1 MFDLEKIIVGDVET
15 DGLRDYTKLHCAVFQ
30 TMDGTEYVF
39 EEPTRYEKQARLLKE
54 FLHEYNTLAGHHFI
68 GFDYGALLDLLPDV
82 LPKHIRILDTLVV
95 SRLIHYA
102 RKGGHSIEAIG
113 ESFGVKKQGV
123 DIKDWSTYTPLML
136 SRCRSDVTI
145 NRLELQRQMRFLKAP
160 EWDRAIEIEHYVQWR
175 ARDMHLRG
183 LDFDT
188 KAAEA
193 LKEDLAARLSPI
205 DKSLSEAFP
214 PVEKVIREI
223 YPVVTKA
230 GTLHSKDFR
239 WASNYDYTYRKDQAK
254 VILGDRIPTR
264 SPDLSDFDGT
274 PFSLVELVPFNPGSP
289 TQIVE
294 RLNEAGWKPTDKTK
308 GHIDHIKNR
317 RNWKGT
323 KDEYADR
330 LSGFQSTGWK
340 VSEENLATLPSTA
353 PDGAF
358 ALAQRLTIASRLSD
372 IEEWLALVS
381 PDGRIHGQY
390 AGIGAWTQRMA
401 HSKPNTANIPVAK
414 RSPKDTEFQKWVN
427 DINDRMRA
435 LFIAPVGRRLLG
447 TDADGIQMR
456 IFAHLVGDEKLI
468 AALVSGDK
476 AKGTDIHSVHQRALG
491 SVCKSR
497 DAAKTFIYAFLLG
510 AGIAKV
516 AEILECNQQ
525 QAKTAVNN
533 FLEFYPG
540 LKELKQTR
548 IPRDAERGYFIGLDG
563 RKVVCDSEH
572 LMLSGYLQ
580 NGEKIIMSYALRE
593 WDTKLLGLG
602 IPYDLVNWVHDEWQ
616 VLAEDDNDLC
626 KTITDIQ
633 IQALRDTTE
642 ILNLKCPMEGT
653 TSTHKLDDGT
663 IFYGGYSWMETH

>member
-1 MFDLEKIIVGDVET
+1 MFDLDKIVVGDIET
-15 DGLRDYTKLHCAVFQ
+15 DGLTGYTQVHCAVFND
-30 TMDGTEYVF
+30 MEGNEYVF
-39 EEPTRYEKQARLLKE
+39 EQPTRYQKQARLLKE
-54 FLHEYNTLAGHHFI
+54 FLHEYNTLAGHYFI
-68 GFDYGALLDLLPDV
+68 GFDYGALVDLLPGVVPDH
-82 LPKHIRILDTLVV
+82 LRILDTLVT
-95 SRLIHYA
+95 SRLIHYG
-102 RKGGHSIEAIG
+102 RRGGHSIEAIG
-113 ESFGVKKQGV
+113 ESFGVKKEGV
-123 DIKDWSTYTPLML
+123 DITDWSTYTPLML
-136 SRCRSDVTI
+136 SRCKSDVKI
-145 NRLELQRQMRFLKAP
+145 NRLELERQMRFLKDP
-160 EWDRAIEIEHYVQWR
+160 QWDRAIEIEHYVAWR
-175 ARDMHLRG
+175 ARGMTNHGLPFATEAAGSLRDDLAG
-183 LDFDT
+183 ALAPID
-188 KAAEA
+188 EA
-193 LKEDLAARLSPI
+193 LST
-205 DKSLSEAFP
+205 AFP
-214 PVEKVIREI
+214 PKERLIREI
-223 YPVVTKA
+223 TPSFTKA
-230 GTLHSKDFR
+230 GTLAGKDFL
-239 WASNYDYTYRKDQAK
+239 WAK
-254 VILGDRIPTR
+254 VHDWVYDKSQRKVTLGDRVAAR
-264 SPDLSDFDGT
+264 SPDLSEFDGT

-289 TQIVE
+289 SQIVE
-294 RLNEAGWKPTDKTK
+294 RLNEAGWKPTDRTK
-308 GHIDHIKNR
+308 GHIEHVKNR

-330 LSGFQSTGWK
+330 LRNFQATGWK

-353 PDGAF
+353 PTGAF

-372 IEEWLALVS
+372 IEEWLALVHR
-381 PDGRIHGQY
+381 DGRIHGQY

-414 RSPKDTEFQKWVN
+414 RSPKDTDFQKWVN

-476 AKGTDIHSVHQRALG
+476 SNGTDIHSVHQRALG

-516 AEILECNQQ
+516 AEILECSQS
-525 QAKTAVNN
+525 QAKDAVNS
-533 FLEFYPG
+533 FLNFYPG
-540 LKELKQTR
+540 LKELKQSR
-548 IPRDAERGYFIGLDG
+548 IPNDAERGFFIGLDG

-593 WDTKLLGLG
+593 WYEKLLKMDVDF
-602 IPYDLVNWVHDEWQ
+602 DLINWVHDEWQ
-616 VLAEDDNDLC
+616 VLAPDDNDIC

-633 IQALRDTTE
+633 IQALRDTTD